1 MFRKLAL
8 ILAFC
13 MMINVCVTPQSSA
26 ASTSER
32 VTVKGVSMVM
42 TGSDIAP
49 TATPFTTITGP
60 AIEPTATP
68 PSSVTGPAVE
78 PTPVPKE
85 IVSIKVQDTEK
96 RVPYASKFTVANVKI
111 LVTYDDN
118 STELLQPEKIS
129 EVDTKTLGK
138 QILTVE
144 YKGHTTTYEITIV
157 PRKVSNIRMQE
168 GTFTSMTIAWD
179 ILEEAARY
187 EIYTSKTKDG
197 IYTFIGSTDK
207 TEHTF
212 EDMESGKIIYVKI
225 RATSGAYEG
234 DYSEII
240 PIAPKPEKVTGVK
253 AVKNVKTKITL
264 QWEKAAGATGYAI
277 YYRKSTSSEYVLGGT
292 TTDLSYQVTGLTAG
306 KDYYFIVYAFAA
318 DITNLGEGSDE
329 ALYGTAPKLPVLS
342 KVKGGDK
349 RIKVYWSKGDGAQV
363 FRIYIS
369 TKKSSGY
376 KLAAN
381 VPADEYK
388 NRGVGGLIQKKKYYV
403 KVQAVRVVSGMEL
416 ASMSSVGN
424 ATTGKAKAT
433 STKAKYYKTKKK
445 FKKSA
450 AYKKYKTFRQKL
462 NYKKSFIMPGLTVTN
477 IGGFNAT
484 RMVPQGITFAGNYL
498 LISAYDYH
506 KKHESV
512 IYIMDKVTR
521 KYITTL
527 VLPHKGH
534 IGGLTCDG
542 YNVWLTYGKK
552 VYALKYSVVQAAALS
567 KQPYVEIYKYA
578 AKCAVQDT
586 ASYVAYYKGKL
597 WVGTYHEKVKKYMYG
612 YTVNNINGAPSLTK
626 TNHMLMPNRTQGVA
640 FTSGGKMIISRSC
653 QTKKGRSGFM
663 SRLDVYKPTW
673 NLAVASVKKKSKKKT
688 VQMPPMNEGIA
699 ISGSYTYVIYESA
712 AFSECQAPLD
722 RIMAFKTSKIS

>member
-13 MMINVCVTPQSSA
+13 MTINVCVTPQSMA
-26 ASTSER
+26 ATTSENTDMNGGDT
-32 VTVKGVSMVM
+32 TVS
-42 TGSDIAP
+42 
-49 TATPFTTITGP
+49 GP
-60 AIEPTATP
+60 AIEPPA
-68 PSSVTGPAVE
+68 TGPAIN
-78 PTPVPKE
+78 PTPTVSPTPAPKE
-85 IVSIKVQDTEK
+85 VVSIEVQDTEK
-96 RVPYASKFTVANVKI
+96 MVPYASEFTVANVKI
-111 LVTYDDN
+111 LVTYDDD
-118 STELLQPEKIS
+118 STEVLQPEKIS
-129 EVDTKTLGK
+129 DVDTKTLGE
-138 QILTVE
+138 QTITVE

-157 PRKVSNIRMQE
+157 PRQVSNLHMQE
-168 GTFTSMTIAWD
+168 GTLTSMTVAWD
-179 ILEEAARY
+179 ILEEAGHY
-187 EIYTSKTKDG
+187 EVYTSKTKDG
-197 IYTFIGSTDK
+197 IYTFVGSTDK
-207 TEHTF
+207 TEYTF
-212 EDMESGKIIYVKI
+212 EEMEPGKVIYVKV
-225 RATSGAYEG
+225 RATSGTYEG
-234 DYSEII
+234 EYSVII
-240 PIAPKPEKVTGVK
+240 PIAPKPEKVIGVK

-264 QWEKAAGATGYAI
+264 QWEKTVGATGYAI
-277 YYRKSTSSEYVLGGT
+277 YYRLSTSSEYVLGGT
-292 TTDLSYQVTGLTAG
+292 TTDLSYQVTGLKAG
-306 KDYYFIVYAFAA
+306 KDYYFIVYAYAA

-329 ALYGTAPKLPVLS
+329 ALYGTAPALPVLS

-349 RIKVYWSKGDGAQV
+349 RIKVYWSKGGGAQN

-381 VPADEYK
+381 VPSDEYK
-388 NRGVGGLIQKKKYYV
+388 NRGIGGLIQKKKYYV

-424 ATTGKAKAT
+424 ATTAKAKAT

-450 AYKKYKTFRQKL
+450 AYKKYKAFRQKL
-462 NYKKSFIMPGLTVTN
+462 NYKKSFVMPGLTVTN

-534 IGGLTCDG
+534 IGGLAYDG
-542 YNVWLTYGKK
+542 YNVWLTYGKN

-567 KQPYVEIYKYA
+567 KQPFVEIYKYA
-578 AKCAVQDT
+578 AKCAVLDT
-586 ASYVAYYKGKL
+586 ASYVAYYQGKL
-597 WVGTYHEKVKKYMYG
+597 WVGTYNEKVKKYMYG
-612 YTVNNINGAPSLTK
+612 YTVNNINGAPTLTK

-673 NLAVASVKKKSKKKT
+673 NLAVASVKKNSKKKT

-699 ISGSYTYVIYESA
+699 ISGSYTYIIYESS